1 VFLSFLENGLH
12 VTLAPR
18 ALASFAHADLLLSVA
33 LKLCAA
39 GATLVAGLAY
49 LVQPPPLFTAAA
61 AAAVTVATE
70 EVGGAGRGTDLTAP
84 IAGPTVTTARSTT
97 IPTARVGL
105 LSPGATINEVRKVTT
120 PVVQP
125 VISEPKI
132 TCITTIVDYKDLK
145 YLNHPPVFVVRNLAL
160 KREEAKKKQKNLELE
175 DEARCRL
182 CRSLWCQSQS

>member
-1 VFLSFLENGLH
+1 M
-12 VTLAPR
+12 TLAPR

-61 AAAVTVATE
+61 AAAAVTVATE
-70 EVGGAGRGTDLTAP
+70 EVGGAGRGTDLTEQSFSGATAAAP

-105 LSPGATINEVRKVTT
+105 LSPGATINEVRKDSHHTSCSAMCT
-120 PVVQP
+120 SHYHHRGLQG
-125 VISEPKI
+125 S
-132 TCITTIVDYKDLK
+132 
-145 YLNHPPVFVVRNLAL
+145 
-160 KREEAKKKQKNLELE
+160 
-175 DEARCRL
+175 
-182 CRSLWCQSQS
+182 